1 MVDRLGVRLGVCVC
15 VCVCVCVGFTTK
27 KHMEIWED
35 DGIILYLVWGD
46 GYAIDHI
53 CLSNFAKMS
62 IKRVIFHVFKLFLY
76 FFVGRK
82 VSKVDGLN
90 P

>member
-1 MVDRLGVRLGVCVC
+1 MCACVC

-27 KHMEIWED
+27 KHREIWGD

-46 GYAIDHI
+46 GYTIDHI

-62 IKRVIFHVFKLFLY
+62 IKRVIFNLFKLFLY
-76 FFVGRK
+76 FFMERK